1 MTVSHLHLNI
11 RDLPAGIEWFRRFL
25 DVSPDFANE
34 RMASIRLEGLALVLD
49 QSQAESAA
57 ILALAAESCD
67 AEVERLVER
76 GAVVTEAAVNR
87 PWGVRNAY
95 LAGPGAITLEVEET
109 LAPEEG

>member
-1 MTVSHLHLNI
+1 MTVSHVHLVV
-11 RDLPAGIEWFRRFL
+11 RDLPAAIEWFRRFL

-34 RMASIRLEGLALVLD
+34 GMASLRLEGLALVLD
-49 QSQAESAA
+49 QGEMDSTA
-57 ILALAAESCD
+57 ILAVAAESCD
-67 AEVERLVER
+67 IEVARLVER
-76 GAVVTEAAVNR
+76 GALVTEAAMNR